1 MVQKVLQHQQV
12 SHYWP
17 AVLNQAR
24 AQARDE
30 MAEQTQQREDK
41 TMPPLRTLLLHVLAY
56 LFALSDV
63 KRIVGETYGLV

>member
-1 MVQKVLQHQQV
+1 
-12 SHYWP
+12 
-17 AVLNQAR
+17 
-24 AQARDE
+24 

-41 TMPPLRTLLLHVLAY
+41 ITPPLHTPLLHVLAY